1 MSVTKT
7 THYDVLGVA
16 KEADESE
23 IKKAYR
29 KLSLKYHPD
38 RNPNNKDEAVPK
50 FQKINEAYEIL
61 SDSQKKQQYDMQ
73 LKYGMDDRDMGSGGI
88 DPEQLFRS
96 FPFPGGMAGGIPF
109 PFPGGP
115 GIRVH
120 HMNMGNPGFGRGGH
134 HPGRGGG
141 DGGIEDIFEQ
151 LFMNMGPAMGGSSP
165 NIQIFR
171 NGEALFGNQHSN
183 NQARTTMEKPSSIE
197 KTIPITLEN
206 AYHGAELNLDIERTV
221 KENNMTFTENDKLVV
236 KIPAGVSSGETI
248 VIPEKGNTVNNMK
261 GDIRLTFQ
269 IAKHDVFVRESDN
282 SLELQYK
289 TTISLRDALCGFTV
303 EIPHICGKLLRVSNH
318 SNFSVIH
325 PGHRKEIP
333 GLGMKRD
340 NRTGKL
346 TIIFDVKF
354 PEDIDKE
361 QRDQLSSILG

>member
-1 MSVTKT
+1 
-7 THYDVLGVA
+7 
-16 KEADESE
+16 
-23 IKKAYR
+23 
-29 KLSLKYHPD
+29 
-38 RNPNNKDEAVPK
+38 
-50 FQKINEAYEIL
+50 
-61 SDSQKKQQYDMQ
+61 
-73 LKYGMDDRDMGSGGI
+73 
-88 DPEQLFRS
+88 
-96 FPFPGGMAGGIPF
+96 
-109 PFPGGP
+109 
-115 GIRVH
+115 
-120 HMNMGNPGFGRGGH
+120 
-134 HPGRGGG
+134 
-141 DGGIEDIFEQ
+141 
-151 LFMNMGPAMGGSSP
+151 
-165 NIQIFR
+165 
-171 NGEALFGNQHSN
+171 
-183 NQARTTMEKPSSIE
+183 
-197 KTIPITLEN
+197 
-206 AYHGAELNLDIERTV
+206 LNLDIERTV